1 MRQKKATIV
10 DTNVILRFLLADIP
24 HLYERATEIFQQMEE
39 GKRRLLLTDLV
50 LSECV
55 WVLEKYYTI
64 PKKEVAEK
72 LTAFTLGDQLL
83 TQTPKTIIST
93 ALHLWSTSSL
103 DWTDAFLVAKVT
115 TEEGEL
121 ITFDQEIV
129 KKFPEICAEGM

>member
-39 GKRRLLLTDLV
+39 GRLRLLLTDFV

-55 WVLEKYYTI
+55 WVLEKFYAI

-72 LTAFTLGDQLL
+72 LTAFILSDQLI

-93 ALHLWSTSSL
+93 ALHLWSTSRL
-103 DWTDAFLVAKVT
+103 DWTDAFLVATVT
-115 TEEGEL
+115 TEESVL
-121 ITFDQEIV
+121 ITFDQEIT
-129 KKFPEICAEGM
+129 KKFPEICS